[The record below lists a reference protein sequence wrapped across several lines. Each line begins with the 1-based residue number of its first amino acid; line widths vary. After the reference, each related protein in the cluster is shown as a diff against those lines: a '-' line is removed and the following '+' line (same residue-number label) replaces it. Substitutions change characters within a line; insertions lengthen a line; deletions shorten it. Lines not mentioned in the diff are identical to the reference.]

1 MTPILI
7 DIDPFAPHS
16 EACSFWHGGGC
27 DCHPDALAAREVAHC
42 HECDYVNA
50 PSGARV
56 QLPRPV
62 HLRPRAGLPVRR
74 ARHPHS
80 SRGARLLTVTRNVYY
95 CEFCKR
101 HRLTRNAIE
110 KHEPRCIYNPNRSM
124 CGWHMSE
131 VPAAA
136 DLAVAFADD
145 PDVGW
150 LRRATDGCPAC
161 G

>member
-1 MTPILI
+1 
-7 DIDPFAPHS
+7 
-16 EACSFWHGGGC
+16 
-27 DCHPDALAAREVAHC
+27 
-42 HECDYVNA
+42 
-50 PSGARV
+50 
-56 QLPRPV
+56 
-62 HLRPRAGLPVRR
+62 
-74 ARHPHS
+74 
-80 SRGARLLTVTRNVYY
+80 LLTVTRNVYY

-161 G
+161 MLAVVVQAGLTVEDRRDLAFSYDDEVERFRKEEREGVEVF